1 MRRRRESPG
10 DFNVWPAFTDVLGGL
25 VVVLVFLITIFVI
38 SEVLIGREV
47 ARQGSGVEQLEQV
60 VDELFTDLGLATD
73 ENTQLTTRVAELR
86 STLQATEA
94 EREALQAT
102 LTDTRASAAD
112 EQARME
118 ARISTLTRRTEEM
131 TTELRRLNRAL
142 GSTEE
147 ELATRDALIAE
158 QSGRLEELDGLIK
171 ERLLDRVEELEKYT
185 SDFLRRLRD
194 VFADNP
200 DIKIVGDRFVFQSE
214 VLFSSGEAD
223 LSGGGEGDLDKF
235 VDVYQQLADA
245 LPEDVPVIIEV
256 QGHTDKVPV
265 SGGRF
270 ESNWELSA
278 ARALNVVDYLIDR
291 GIPPERLAAVG
302 MGEYHPIEAG
312 DEPEALRRNR
322 RIELKITSR

>member
-265 SGGRF
+265 SGARF
-270 ESNWELSA
+270 ASNWELST
-278 ARALNVVDYLIDR
+278 ARALNVVNYLIDR

-312 DEPEALRRNR
+312 DDPEALRRNR

>member
-312 DEPEALRRNR
+312 DDPEALRRNR

>member
-1 MRRRRESPG
+1 MRRRRQSPG

-25 VVVLVFLITIFVI
+25 VVVLVFLITMFVI

-47 ARQGSGVEQLEQV
+47 ARQGSGVAQLEQV
-60 VDELFTDLGLATD
+60 VDELFTDLGLAND
-73 ENTQLTTRVAELR
+73 ENTQLNDQVSALRDSLASTQENAAE
-86 STLQATEA
+86 
-94 EREALQAT
+94 
-102 LTDTRASAAD
+102 
-112 EQARME
+112 EQARM
-118 ARISTLTRRTEEM
+118 ATRIDTLTRRTQEM
-131 TTELRRLNRAL
+131 NTELRRLNRVL

-147 ELATRDALIAE
+147 ELAARDTLIAE
-158 QSGRLEELDGLIK
+158 QSGRIEELDGLIK
-171 ERLLDRVEELEKYT
+171 ERLLDRVEELEQYT

-214 VLFSSGEAD
+214 VLFSSGEAE
-223 LSGGGEGDLDKF
+223 LSGGGAGDLDKF
-235 VDVYQQLADA
+235 VGVYQQLADA

-265 SGGRF
+265 SGARF
-270 ESNWELSA
+270 ASNWELST
-278 ARALNVVDYLIDR
+278 ARALNVVNYLIDR

-312 DEPEALRRNR
+312 DDPEALRRNG